1 MASFIEDLWMS
12 VFTPGPTPTLLVAT
26 NVTFA
31 ALQTL
36 LMALLWFTYS
46 IHFFALSL
54 LSAALWFSIN
64 WFAKELSQVQAEQ
77 EAAAKDG
84 QDGKTGEEKGSS
96 DGKRRLPGGLDTPG
110 SDTETE
116 SLTER
121 KGPAASGS
129 DLRPTEAAPT
139 SLELPGK
146 HNEVRKRPSMGGESS
161 GYVSTDSE
169 WEKVE
174 DSNGN

>member
-1 MASFIEDLWMS
+1 MGSFIEDLWLS

-31 ALQTL
+31 ALQIL
-36 LMALLWFTYS
+36 LLVLLLFTYS
-46 IHFFALSL
+46 IHFFVLSV
-54 LSAALWFSIN
+54 LSGSLWFSIN
-64 WFAKELSQVQAEQ
+64 WFAKELGQVQAAQ
-77 EAAAKDG
+77 DAATKDG
-84 QDGKTGEEKGSS
+84 QGDKTGEKGSS
-96 DGKRRLPGGLDTPG
+96 DSKRRLPGGLDTPG

-116 SLTER
+116 SLTGR
-121 KGPAASGS
+121 KGPTATGS
-129 DLRPTEAAPT
+129 DPRPTAAAPT

-146 HNEVRKRPSMGGESS
+146 HTEVRKRPSMGGESS